1 MSSPSR
7 AFSDHL
13 ILQYVLCFTICLSNV
28 PFINFLALTT
38 ISHCFSVSPIGVL
51 GFGSISSS
59 LSSPSMLLDI
69 IQAPTMLIFVGKKC
83 EVCLSVYPTTAAS
96 LPAEKQKTQL

>member
-1 MSSPSR
+1 
-7 AFSDHL
+7 
-13 ILQYVLCFTICLSNV
+13 
-28 PFINFLALTT
+28 
-38 ISHCFSVSPIGVL
+38 
-51 GFGSISSS
+51 
-59 LSSPSMLLDI
+59 MLLDI